1 MNKVILMWFR
11 GTPMIWPLL
20 VGVHFLVLGRKLWK
34 DWNERRKSSSSFLF
48 SPILGCIPS
57 SSGSLLYQRVPHK
70 LQCFTPP
77 CLYFLPVSWNLSLNI
92 FYVANVYSYFIS
104 FIHLL
109 LQNISLYS
117 WDGNMPSFCL
127 CAL

>member
-11 GTPMIWPLL
+11 GTLMIWLLL
-20 VGVHFLVLGRKLWK
+20 VGVHFLQSWGGNFGKTEMRGGKVLHSHSHK
-34 DWNERRKSSSSFLF
+34 FLGAF
-48 SPILGCIPS
+48 QAQVGTC
-57 SSGSLLYQRVPHK
+57 YQRVPHK

-77 CLYFLPVSWNLSLNI
+77 CLYFLPVSWNPSLNI

-104 FIHLL
+104 FIHRL

-117 WDGNMPSFCL
+117 WDGNMPPFCL